1 MDDIYMFWGGFMCV
15 YVTVGVCV
23 YVGVCACVGGV
34 CVAHLALLARC
45 RLPRYVLRQPFHLV
59 WHLSRL
65 RLHPLRRIVV
75 R

>member
-15 YVTVGVCV
+15 YVNVGVCV

-45 RLPRYVLRQPFHLV
+45 RLPRYV
-59 WHLSRL
+59 
-65 RLHPLRRIVV
+65 
-75 R
+75 